1 VQSGAV
7 LKLGIL
13 ARGLQ
18 GVVAVPAVALG
29 AEFLLP
35 ARGAEGADAATAP
48 FVFGAI
54 VTQRFDKY
62 LPTAHGARPLS
73 TLSQRTVYR
82 LWRADLIRAL
92 EAHAKATSSAQDW
105 EIAISARRRL
115 PVSK

>member
-1 VQSGAV
+1 MMGGEIALAGCRRTASAKERRRGRAAPVPLEKSFARWTFLVSLFPFAVQSGAV

-48 FVFGAI
+48 FV
-54 VTQRFDKY
+54 
-62 LPTAHGARPLS
+62 LRP
-73 TLSQRTVYR
+73 
-82 LWRADLIRAL
+82 
-92 EAHAKATSSAQDW
+92 
-105 EIAISARRRL
+105 
-115 PVSK
+115 